1 MDVTSSIANL
11 ATSMSQAKTMG
22 DTQMKVLNKALDIE
36 TASAAQLIQ
45 SAVQSTAQVTAAAQ
59 ANNPPHLGNR
69 VNTFA

>member
-22 DTQMKVLNKALDIE
+22 EAQMTVLNKALDIE

-45 SAVQSTAQVTAAAQ
+45 SAVQSSAQVAAAQ
-59 ANNPPHLGNR
+59 TNNPPHLGNR

>member
-11 ATSMSQAKTMG
+11 ATGLSQAKTMG
-22 DTQMKVLNKALDIE
+22 DAQMTVLKKTLDIE
-36 TASAAQLIQ
+36 AAGAAQLVQ
-45 SAVQSTAQVTAAAQ
+45 SAVQSSAQVAAVQ